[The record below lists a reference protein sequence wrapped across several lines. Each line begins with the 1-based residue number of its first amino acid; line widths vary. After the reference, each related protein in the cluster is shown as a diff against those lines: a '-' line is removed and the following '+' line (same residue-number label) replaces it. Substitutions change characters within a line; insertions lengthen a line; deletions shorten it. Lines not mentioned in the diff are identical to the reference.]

1 MQKDFKNT
9 LGLKSHPAQFW
20 KSFND
25 NAVECFLC
33 PRHCKLKSEQYGFC
47 QVRKNEDS
55 KLVTLNY
62 GVSVQMTQEFIET
75 EACNHFTPGAAILS
89 LGNVGCMM
97 ACDFCHNWQTSQ
109 MKYVE
114 KKEIN
119 FYTPEQIVQAAL
131 DKGIGMLSWT
141 YNDPVVWQEFVV
153 DTARLAKKHGIKN
166 LYKSAFYIGSEA
178 IDQLHEVMDI
188 FSISLK
194 SMDPVFY
201 SKITKGKLQPVLD
214 GIKQVYNYGDSHL
227 ELSNLVVTGRNDT
240 IEEIKKVVDWMLA
253 NLDDKV
259 PLHIVRFHPDFKYTH
274 VERTSI
280 PFLIQAREVAKQ
292 MGLKHVYLGNVYQ
305 ENEGLLTRCE
315 KCTSVLVNRF
325 GLSID
330 VSGMTATGA
339 CVKCGHQSDIKCP
352 PLKERKPS
360 NSKPNLPAKKSEFV
374 WHGDINACHVGLE
387 NTSSTPSEF
396 VMEYFYSDATKNS
409 FKAMTLAPGEKWRM
423 IASRSAINE
432 LGVRV
437 HFNDKTNFEFFEVKD
452 RAHFPTHDGEQSAV
466 LLDQKMNDEK
476 SSANL

>member
-1 MQKDFKNT
+1 MACSLFRDSLKSRDPMQKDYKNS

-20 KSFND
+20 KPFAENS
-25 NAVECFLC
+25 VECFLC
-33 PRHCKLKSEQYGFC
+33 PRHCKLKPEQYGFC

-75 EACNHFTPGAAILS
+75 EACNHFAPGAAILS

-97 ACDFCHNWQTSQ
+97 SCDFCHNWQTSQ

-114 KKEIN
+114 KKEIH
-119 FYTPEQIVQAAL
+119 FYTPEQIVQTAL

-166 LYKSAFYIGSEA
+166 LYKSAFYIGPEA

-194 SMDPVFY
+194 SWTPCFIAK
-201 SKITKGKLQPVLD
+201 SPKANCSRSWTASR
-214 GIKQVYNYGDSHL
+214 VYNYGDAHL
-227 ELSNLVVTGRNDT
+227 ELSNLVVTGRNDS
-240 IEEIKKVVDWMLA
+240 IEEIKKVVDWMLS

-305 ENEGLLTRCE
+305 R
-315 KCTSVLVNRF
+315 R
-325 GLSID
+325 
-330 VSGMTATGA
+330 
-339 CVKCGHQSDIKCP
+339 
-352 PLKERKPS
+352 
-360 NSKPNLPAKKSEFV
+360 
-374 WHGDINACHVGLE
+374 
-387 NTSSTPSEF
+387 TPH
-396 VMEYFYSDATKNS
+396 A
-409 FKAMTLAPGEKWRM
+409 L
-423 IASRSAINE
+423 
-432 LGVRV
+432 
-437 HFNDKTNFEFFEVKD
+437 
-452 RAHFPTHDGEQSAV
+452 
-466 LLDQKMNDEK
+466 
-476 SSANL
+476 